1 MTLWYKF
8 SWIYLIHYNIR
19 LFTEARLYDLYL
31 TYTKKF
37 RLIH

>member
-1 MTLWYKF
+1 MALWYKF

-19 LFTEARLYDLYL
+19 LFTEARYDLYL